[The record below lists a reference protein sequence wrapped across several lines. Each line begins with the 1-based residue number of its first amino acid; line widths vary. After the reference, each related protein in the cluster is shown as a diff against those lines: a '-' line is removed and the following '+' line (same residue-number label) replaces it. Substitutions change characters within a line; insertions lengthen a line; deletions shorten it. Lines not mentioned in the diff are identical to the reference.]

1 MSSSV
6 TSSNVST
13 PLNKPVITVS
23 NPGKLTTSYASVPS
37 STISTSALKSSFS
50 INQKR
55 GSLSGYLKNG
65 NKLMDGEFFFD
76 DTTETLYIPKDGIL
90 YAFPAY
96 KTSFETFKEDAV
108 KHKMGEFADY
118 F

>member
-1 MSSSV
+1 MSSS
-6 TSSNVST
+6 TVS
-13 PLNKPVITVS
+13 LNKPTVTVS
-23 NPGKLTTSYASVPS
+23 NPGKLTTSYANVS
-37 STISTSALKSSFS
+37 SSMITASAVKSSFS
-50 INQKR
+50 MNQKR

-65 NKLMDGEFFFD
+65 NKLLDGEFFFD

-108 KHKMGEFADY
+108 KHKMGEFAEY

>member
-6 TSSNVST
+6 SASLS
-13 PLNKPVITVS
+13 KPAITVS
-23 NPGKLTTSYASVPS
+23 NPGKLTTSYANVSNS
-37 STISTSALKSSFS
+37 KITTSALKSSFS

>member
-6 TSSNVST
+6 SAS
-13 PLNKPVITVS
+13 LNKPVLTVS
-23 NPGKLTTSYASVPS
+23 NPGKLTASYASAPS
-37 STISTSALKSSFS
+37 STISTSTLKSSFS

-76 DTTETLYIPKDGIL
+76 GL
-90 YAFPAY
+90 
-96 KTSFETFKEDAV
+96 
-108 KHKMGEFADY
+108 
-118 F
+118 